1 MTSPDLSTF
10 SPAAV
15 SSPEPLSGGTA
26 LPGSGRLAE
35 LALRLSHQLAN
46 SDPALIDLLAEG
58 VTLRASGDAEWAG
71 SYAGRDAVVGY
82 LLEVGAAF
90 PDQELEVL
98 DVLVSDAR
106 IGCLVRLTV
115 RRDGV
120 SVVDES
126 MWTFTFDPVGLIVD
140 WELNDF
146 DQSAMDAFW
155 SRFPRSEA

>member
-1 MTSPDLSTF
+1 MTSPDLSAF
-10 SPAAV
+10 SSAAV
-15 SSPEPLSGGTA
+15 SSPERLSGSTA
-26 LPGSGRLAE
+26 GPGRGRLAE
-35 LALRLSHQLAN
+35 MAQRLSQ
-46 SDPALIDLLAEG
+46 LLATWDGALVELLATG

-71 SYAGRDAVVGY
+71 SYVGRDAVVGY
-82 LLEVGAAF
+82 LLEVGEAF

-98 DVLVSDAR
+98 DTLVSACR

-115 RRDGV
+115 RRDGA

-126 MWTFTFDPVGLIVD
+126 MWTFTFDRAGLIVD

-155 SRFPRSEA
+155 SRFPRVAP